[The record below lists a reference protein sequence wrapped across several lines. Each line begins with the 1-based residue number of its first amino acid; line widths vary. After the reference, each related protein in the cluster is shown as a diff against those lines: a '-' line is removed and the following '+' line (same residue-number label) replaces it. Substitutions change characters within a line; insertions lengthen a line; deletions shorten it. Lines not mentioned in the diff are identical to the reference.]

1 MDQFIHLCSSQ
12 NRFIYVSL
20 LEAKVKNASR
30 NLQVSSPSHAH
41 GQESKK
47 NRPSWPAT
55 LKEDRHYSWA
65 RTYVV
70 QKNCDIVSITR
81 KQRFSEINCKIL
93 NMEET
98 EKMDWHRKSLEIDW
112 SSAVSESDT
121 ICDVQFDQRITLTY
135 LQAPPKA
142 IQDMTAG
149 KDQWYNARNSASR
162 VELNHR
168 SKHRSSG
175 TTRIKSYL
183 LSTCNRQKQ
192 DFLRTIATRQKEKRG
207 KTKKNWRDMESPAP
221 ASQHSLNLIPTLF
234 GSRKFGEELVFA
246 IGSSAGLKTRGEQ
259 TTRWRRRRRRRRK
272 RIEMTRKIFRSHS
285 RSLYTSSS
293 HVWCQLSQTT
303 S

>member
-1 MDQFIHLCSSQ
+1 MSSWKHSDFVQDTPVLAILSILWDNYLHIRQTMQCLYHLCSSQ

-93 NMEET
+93 NMEDT

-142 IQDMTAG
+142 IQDMTAD

-183 LSTCNRQKQ
+183 LSSCKSPKTGFSTNDRY
-192 DFLRTIATRQKEKRG
+192 
-207 KTKKNWRDMESPAP
+207 KTK
-221 ASQHSLNLIPTLF
+221 
-234 GSRKFGEELVFA
+234 RKKGEN
-246 IGSSAGLKTRGEQ
+246 
-259 TTRWRRRRRRRRK
+259 
-272 RIEMTRKIFRSHS
+272 
-285 RSLYTSSS
+285 
-293 HVWCQLSQTT
+293 
-303 S
+303 